1 MNDNSNTQI
10 VPTTP
15 GLFDRVL
22 ASPTARNGIAT
33 AAAAV
38 IVATLTELIWPSQ
51 S

>member
-1 MNDNSNTQI
+1 MNDK
-10 VPTTP
+10 PTTDLATSTP
-15 GLFDRVL
+15 SLFDRVI

-38 IVATLTELIWPSQ
+38 IIATISEVLWPSQ

>member
-1 MNDNSNTQI
+1 MNDKNTQI
-10 VPTTP
+10 VTTTP
-15 GLFDRVL
+15 GLFDRVI

-38 IVATLTELIWPSQ
+38 IIATITEVIWPSQ